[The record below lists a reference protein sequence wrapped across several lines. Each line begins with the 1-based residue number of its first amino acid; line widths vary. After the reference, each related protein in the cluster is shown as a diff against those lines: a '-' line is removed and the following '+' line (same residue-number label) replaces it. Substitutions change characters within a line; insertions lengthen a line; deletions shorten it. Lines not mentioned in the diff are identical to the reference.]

1 MTEGRMSTRELTA
14 RGWLLCV
21 AGGIAGLVI
30 GVVTATGW
38 LLAASALVAIVAA
51 FGLAWRLL
59 AHR

>member
-1 MTEGRMSTRELTA
+1 MTEGRMATRELTA
-14 RGWLLCV
+14 RGWLAWI
-21 AGGIAGLVI
+21 AGGVAALVV

-38 LLAASALVAIVAA
+38 LMAGGALVAIVAA